1 MSALRRLVYTG
12 AVRGRNMNCRKI
24 AIFGAA
30 LFARRDGSRSV
41 GRARADDFQN
51 YRCADGTQF
60 IVGFFQ
66 YDSRAHLQLDGKA
79 VTLAKR
85 LALSGSRY
93 SGSGVT
99 LKITQGRA
107 HHAQARQT
115 AGHGVRADMKKG
127 RNVFVPTLFYFPTAP
142 EASGASLPNIAPASV
157 VTPGLGFL
165 DGRRVVPAAAAGSEV
180 DRRGRGNS
188 VVLVSP

>member
-1 MSALRRLVYTG
+1 MTGGRFGRPYLVYTERG
-12 AVRGRNMNCRKI
+12 GGQSMDRKRLAVI
-24 AIFGAA
+24 AAVAGLAGVA
-30 LFARRDGSRSV
+30 TGVPDAN
-41 GRARADDFQN
+41 AQTFQN

-99 LKITQGRA
+99 LKISRA
-107 HHAQARQT
+107 GLTTLKHAKRPVT
-115 AGHGVRADMKKG
+115 ACEL
-127 RNVFVPTLFYFPTAP
+127 T
-142 EASGASLPNIAPASV
+142 
-157 VTPGLGFL
+157 
-165 DGRRVVPAAAAGSEV
+165 
-180 DRRGRGNS
+180 
-188 VVLVSP
+188 